1 MAVIKHI
8 AIKNSSYTAAVQ
20 YLSYK
25 HNEYTNKPI
34 LDESGNMILRDSF
47 LLEGINC
54 SPTTYGMECSR
65 TNEHFGKNKDR
76 SEIKAH
82 HYIISFDPRD
92 RDENGLTAEHAQ
104 ELGLAFAKKNFPGH
118 QVLVCTHPDGHNSAG
133 NIHVHIVLNSVR
145 AFDVPQENFMERPGD
160 ALAGHKHHVTKNF
173 LEYLKQETMEM
184 CQREKLNQV
193 DLMSPA
199 KVRITDREY
208 WAQRRGQKKIDDA
221 FVPSPDTPDQKP
233 PRYETRK
240 MILRRSITETA
251 KDSSSFKEFEKKLF
265 ENYGI
270 ALHESRG
277 AISYILPDRN
287 KPIRG
292 RSLGTDF
299 EKAALMH
306 FFMGREKQNN
316 LNGNYRRHLSSK
328 GQKVIS
334 TDRKSIGLITDLDT
348 CIKAQK
354 NPAYARAVKIGNL
367 QQMAQTR
374 NFLAEQGI
382 DSLEELERIC
392 SSTSADYDEKLARL
406 KATEA
411 DLRQTNALIHATGQY
426 LSTKAVHSEYL
437 KAKNKKN
444 FREEHSSQLAIYDA
458 ARKELREYYGDEKF
472 MTMKMLKEKKA
483 GLTATKNARYEDFC
497 FARSKHREIQ
507 NVERNVRS
515 MLDLKP
521 EIEQGKEE
529 IQRQDEQNSPSKR
542 DDRKDRN

>member
-25 HNEYTNKPI
+25 HDEYANKPI

-221 FVPSPDTPDQKP
+221 FVPSPDAPDQKP
-233 PRYETRK
+233 PRYETQK

-251 KDSSSFKEFEKKLF
+251 KDSSSFWEFEKKLF

-270 ALHESRG
+270 AVHESRG
-277 AISYILPDRN
+277 AISYILPGRN

-299 EKAALMH
+299 EKAALIH
-306 FFMGREKQNN
+306 FFMGKEKQNKP
-316 LNGNYRRHLSSK
+316 NGNYRKHLSSK

-348 CIKAQK
+348 CIKAQQS
-354 NPAYARAVKIGNL
+354 PAYARAVKIGNL

-374 NFLAEQGI
+374 NFLTEQGI

-392 SSTSADYDEKLARL
+392 SSTKANCDEKLTLL

-437 KAKNKKN
+437 KAKNKKK

-458 ARKELREYYGDEKF
+458 ARKELRENYGDEKF
-472 MTMKMLKEKKA
+472 MTMKMLKGKKA

-521 EIEQGKEE
+521 EIEQEKGDV
-529 IQRQDEQNSPSKR
+529 QRQDSS
-542 DDRKDRN
+542 DTKDRN

>member
-25 HNEYTNKPI
+25 HDEYTNKPI

-54 SPTTYGMECSR
+54 SPMTYGMECSR
-65 TNEHFGKNKDR
+65 TNDHFGKNKDR

-92 RDENGLTAEHAQ
+92 RDENGLTAEQAQ

-145 AFDVPQENFMERPGD
+145 AFDVPQENFMERPRD

-173 LEYLKQETMEM
+173 LEYLKQETMVM

-221 FVPSPDTPDQKP
+221 FVPSPDVPDQKP
-233 PRYETRK
+233 PRYETQK

-251 KDSSSFKEFEKKLF
+251 KDSSSFREFEKKLF

-277 AISYILPDRN
+277 DISYILPDRN

-306 FFMGREKQNN
+306 FFMGKEKQNN
-316 LNGNYRRHLSSK
+316 INGNYRKPLSSK
-328 GQKVIS
+328 GQKVVS

-348 CIKAQK
+348 CIKAQQS
-354 NPAYARAVKIGNL
+354 PAYARAVKIGNL

-392 SSTSADYDEKLARL
+392 SSTKADYDEKLTML

-437 KAKNKKN
+437 KAKNKKK

-458 ARKELREYYGDEKF
+458 ARKELRDYYGDEKF
-472 MTMKMLKEKKA
+472 MTMKMLKEKKV
-483 GLTATKNARYEDFC
+483 GLTAAKNARYEDFC

-507 NVERNVRS
+507 NVERNIRS

-529 IQRQDEQNSPSKR
+529 IQRQDEQNSPDKR
-542 DDRKDRN
+542 DKTKGRN

>member
-25 HNEYTNKPI
+25 HDEYTNKPI
-34 LDESGNMILRDSF
+34 LDEFGNMILRDSF

-54 SPTTYGMECSR
+54 SPMTYGMECSR
-65 TNEHFGKNKDR
+65 TNDHFGKNKDR

-184 CQREKLNQV
+184 CQHEQLNQV

-221 FVPSPDTPDQKP
+221 FVPSPDAPDQKP
-233 PRYETRK
+233 PRYETQK

-251 KDSSSFKEFEKKLF
+251 KDSSSFEEFEKKLF

-306 FFMGREKQNN
+306 FFIEKEKQNTI
-316 LNGNYRRHLSSK
+316 SQPKISK
-328 GQKVIS
+328 GQKVLS
-334 TDRKSIGLITDLDT
+334 SDRKSIGLITDLDT
-348 CIKAQK
+348 CIKAQQS
-354 NPAYARAVKIGNL
+354 PAYARAVKIGNL

-374 NFLAEQGI
+374 NFLAEHGI
-382 DSLEELERIC
+382 DSLEELNQIC
-392 SSTSADYDEKLARL
+392 FSTKADYHQKLDTL
-406 KATEA
+406 KETEA
-411 DLRQTNALIHATGQY
+411 DLKQTNMLIHATGQY

-437 KAKNKKN
+437 KAKNKKK
-444 FREEHSSQLAIYDA
+444 FREEHSSELAIYDA
-458 ARKELREYYGDEKF
+458 ALKELREYYGDKKF
-472 MTMKMLKEKKA
+472 MTMKMLKERKST
-483 GLTATKNARYEDFC
+483 LTARKNAQYEDFC
-497 FARSKHREIQ
+497 FARSKHRQIQ
-507 NVERNVRS
+507 NVARNVRS
-515 MLDLKP
+515 MLDLKA
-521 EIEQGKEE
+521 EIEQEKGDV
-529 IQRQDEQNSPSKR
+529 QRQDSQDNPNK
-542 DDRKDRN
+542 KDETKYRN